1 MPVFLVIQKRSIVI
15 FLFLLVFFGA
25 YAAILW
31 SGSALTVFNHQAEA
45 GESPVVVVIDPG
57 HGGADGG
64 AVAADGTTEAQIN
77 LSVSLKLREVLR
89 LAGIDVVMTREED
102 ISVHSPEATT
112 LREQKISDIH
122 NRAALVSDTPNA
134 LLISIHQNSLPQV
147 KSVHGAQV
155 FYNTAEGSEPLAR
168 ALQEDLN
175 TYINTH
181 RAKEIKKIDTSI
193 YLMNHIDAPG
203 ILVECGFLSNEA
215 ETAQLR
221 QEDYQLKLALLI
233 AGGCLRCQTAE
244 PPAPESLTAQ

>member
-31 SGSALTVFNHQAEA
+31 SGSALTVFNQQAEA
-45 GESPVVVVIDPG
+45 GESPVVVIDPG

-89 LAGIDVVMTREED
+89 LAGIDVLMTREED
-102 ISVHSPEATT
+102 ISVHSPEAAT

-155 FYNTAEGSEPLAR
+155 FYNTAEGSESLAR

-175 TYINTH
+175 TYVNTH
-181 RAKEIKKIDTSI
+181 RAKEVKKIDTSI

-221 QEDYQLKLALLI
+221 QEDYQLKLAVLI
-233 AGGCLRCQTAE
+233 AGGYLRCQTTE
-244 PPAPESLTAQ
+244 PTAPESLTVQ

>member
-1 MPVFLVIQKRSIVI
+1 M
-15 FLFLLVFFGA
+15 
-25 YAAILW
+25 
-31 SGSALTVFNHQAEA
+31 A
-45 GESPVVVVIDPG
+45 GV
-57 HGGADGG
+57 
-64 AVAADGTTEAQIN
+64 
-77 LSVSLKLREVLR
+77 
-89 LAGIDVVMTREED
+89 DVVMTREED

-203 ILVECGFLSNEA
+203 ILVECGFLSNSAEA
-215 ETAQLR
+215 EKLCTPELR